1 MILPGSASQSLGAAL
16 AADLDERL
24 AVVEYDRFADGELLA
39 RAVDPEPADRAV
51 VVASTVSGDAHVEL
65 LQLQDVA
72 RRYAEEVVTV
82 LPYMGYARQDEAF
95 REGEPVSSRAVA
107 RAISSGTDR
116 VLCIDPHEAAVGEF
130 FDVPFEALSA
140 ADRLA
145 APLPDLADPLFLAP
159 DASARGLARDA
170 RDAYGSGTV
179 DHFEKRRDRDTG
191 EVSIAPSET
200 AAAGRD
206 VVLVDDIVATG
217 GTMSEAIGQL
227 EAPSGVFVACVHAM
241 LAGNART
248 RLARA
253 GVDRVYGTDTLERA
267 ETAVSVAPT
276 VADAL

>member
-16 AADLDERL
+16 AAELDERI
-24 AVVEYDRFADGELLA
+24 AGTEYDRFADGELMA
-39 RAVDPEPADRAV
+39 RVVDPEPVARAI
-51 VVASTVSGDAHVEL
+51 VVAGTVSGDAHVEL

-72 RRYAEEVVTV
+72 GQYAEEVVTV
-82 LPYMGYARQDEAF
+82 LPYMGYARQDRAF

-107 RAISSGTDR
+107 RAVSSGTDR
-116 VLCIDPHEAAVGEF
+116 VLCVDPHESAVGEF
-130 FDVPFEALSA
+130 FDVPFEAVSA

-145 APLPDLADPLFLAP
+145 APLPTLADPLFLAP
-159 DASARGLARDA
+159 DGSARGLARSV
-170 RDAYGSGTV
+170 RDASGSGSI
-179 DHFEKRRDRDTG
+179 DHLEKHRDHDTG
-191 EVSIAPSET
+191 EVSVAPSET
-200 AAAGRD
+200 HATGRD

-227 EAPSGVFVACVHAM
+227 EAPGSVFVTCVHAM

-267 ETAVSVAPT
+267 ESAVSVAPT

>member
-24 AVVEYDRFADGELLA
+24 AAVEYDRFADGELVA
-39 RAVDPEPADRAV
+39 RIADPEPVDRAV

-72 RRYAEEVVTV
+72 RQYAEEIVTV

-95 REGEPVSSRAVA
+95 REGEPVSARAVA
-107 RAISSGTDR
+107 RALSASTDR
-116 VLCIDPHEAAVGEF
+116 VVCVDPHEPAVGEF
-130 FDVPFEALSA
+130 FDVPFETPSA

-145 APLPDLADPLFLAP
+145 VPLPDLVDPLFLAP
-159 DASARGLARDA
+159 DASARGLAKSV

-179 DHFEKRRDRDTG
+179 DHFEKHRDRDTG
-191 EVSIAPSET
+191 EVSVAPAET
-200 AAAGRD
+200 EAAGRD

-227 EAPSGVFVACVHAM
+227 EGPRGVFVACVHAM

-267 ETAVSVAPT
+267 ESAVSVAPT
-276 VADAL
+276 IADAL

>member
-24 AVVEYDRFADGELLA
+24 AGTEYTRFADGELMA
-39 RAVDPEPADRAV
+39 RVVDPEPVDRAV
-51 VVASTVSGDAHVEL
+51 VVASTTSGDAHVEL

-72 RRYAEEVVTV
+72 RQYAEEVVTV

-107 RAISSGTDR
+107 RALSPGTDR
-116 VLCIDPHEAAVGEF
+116 VLAVDPHEAAVGEF
-130 FDVPFEALSA
+130 FDVPFEAVSA

-145 APLPDLADPLFLAP
+145 VPLPDLADPLFLAP
-159 DASARGLARDA
+159 DASARGLAEAVRN
-170 RDAYGSGTV
+170 AYGTGTV
-179 DHFEKRRDRDTG
+179 DHLEKHRDHDTG
-191 EVSIAPSET
+191 EVSVAPSET
-200 AAAGRD
+200 RATGRD

-217 GTMSEAIGQL
+217 GTMSEAIDQL
-227 EAPSGVFVACVHAM
+227 ESPSGVFVACVHAM

-267 ETAVSVAPT
+267 ESAVSVAPT
-276 VADAL
+276 IADAL

>member
-16 AADLDERL
+16 AAELDEPL
-24 AVVEYDRFADGELLA
+24 AAIEYDRFADGELLV
-39 RAVDPEPADRAV
+39 RATEPAAVDRAV
-51 VVASTVSGDAHVEL
+51 IVASTVSSDAHVEL
-65 LQLQDVA
+65 LQFQDLA
-72 RRYAEEVVTV
+72 REYAEEVVTV
-82 LPYMGYARQDEAF
+82 LPYMGYARQDDAF
-95 REGEPVSSRAVA
+95 REGEPVSARAVA
-107 RAISSGTDR
+107 RALSPGTDR
-116 VLCIDPHEAAVGEF
+116 VVCVDPHESSVAEF
-130 FDVPFEALSA
+130 FDVPFEAVSA

-159 DASARGLARDA
+159 DASARGLAREV
-170 RDAYGSGTV
+170 RDALGAGDV
-179 DHFEKRRDRDTG
+179 DHFEKHRDRDTG
-191 EVSIAPSET
+191 EVSVAPSET
-200 AAAGRD
+200 DAAGRE

-227 EAPSGVFVACVHAM
+227 RDPASVFVACVHAM

-267 ETAVSVAPT
+267 ESAVSVAPT

>member
-24 AVVEYDRFADGELLA
+24 AAVEYDRFADGELVA
-39 RAVDPEPADRAV
+39 RAVDPEPTERAV

-65 LQLQDVA
+65 FQLQDVA
-72 RRYAEEVVTV
+72 RQYAEEVVTI
-82 LPYMGYARQDEAF
+82 LPYMGYARQDRAF
-95 REGEPVSSRAVA
+95 HEGEPVSARAVA
-107 RAISSGTDR
+107 RAVSSGTDR
-116 VLCIDPHEAAVGEF
+116 VVCVDPHEPAVGEF
-130 FDVPFEALSA
+130 FDVPFETVSA

-145 APLPDLADPLFLAP
+145 VPLPDLADPLFLAP
-159 DASARGLARDA
+159 DASADDLARSV
-170 RDAYGSGTV
+170 RDAHGTGSV
-179 DHFEKRRDRDTG
+179 DHFEKHRDHDTG
-191 EVSIAPSET
+191 EVSVTPSET
-200 AAAGRD
+200 RAAGRD

-227 EAPSGVFVACVHAM
+227 EAPTGVFVACVHAV
-241 LAGNART
+241 LARNART

-253 GVDRVYGTDTLERA
+253 GVDRVYGTDTVERA

>member
-16 AADLDERL
+16 AAELDERL
-24 AVVEYDRFADGELLA
+24 AAVEYERFADGELVVRVA
-39 RAVDPEPADRAV
+39 DPEPADRAV

-72 RRYAEEVVTV
+72 RQYAEEVVTV
-82 LPYMGYARQDEAF
+82 LPYMGYARQDQAF
-95 REGEPVSSRAVA
+95 RGGEPVSARAVA
-107 RAISSGTDR
+107 RALSPGTDR
-116 VLCIDPHEAAVGEF
+116 VLCVDPHERAVGEF
-130 FDVPFEALSA
+130 FDAPFEALAA

-145 APLPDLADPLFLAP
+145 APLPDLADPLFLGP
-159 DASARGLARDA
+159 DASARGLARDV
-170 RDAYGSGTV
+170 RDAHGSGTV
-179 DHFEKRRDRDTG
+179 DHFEKHRDRDTG
-191 EVSIAPSET
+191 EVSVAPSET
-200 AAAGRD
+200 DAAGRD

-227 EAPSGVFVACVHAM
+227 ESPAHVFVACVHAM
-241 LAGNART
+241 LAGNARS